1 MNIDEKELVKIFKET
16 DGIVATYF
24 FGSQV
29 KGKTDHFS
37 DFDFAVLFKD
47 GWRRDDRWNITGDLL
62 CKAFS
67 VVGQDKADVVDLSE
81 VPIWF
86 QQVVVKTG
94 RVIYETDREERMKY
108 ERELMLRCL
117 TEGLPE
123 YVEDGKM
130 KKQDVSSA
138 VYFVNRQ
145 INFDTIEENLG
156 MLETL
161 SRFNHDEFMADF
173 RNFQSA
179 VHLLQTS
186 IEALADISRYVIR
199 SLSLPPAQ
207 EYWQIPMVLS
217 DAGYIDPKD
226 AEVYV
231 KMFASLTDAFGLRVR
246 FRNLVVHHYYRVNP
260 EDIYRIVTKELD
272 YIRRWRD
279 TLLKI
284 IEEQTNT

>member
-1 MNIDEKELVKIFKET
+1 MNIDEKELVKIFKDT

-29 KGKTDHFS
+29 KGRTDHFS
-37 DFDFAVLFKD
+37 DFDFAVLFED
-47 GWRRDDRWNITGDLL
+47 GWRKDDRWNIIGDLL

-67 VVGQDKADVVDLSE
+67 VVGQDKADVVVLSE
-81 VPIWF
+81 APLWF

-130 KKQDVSSA
+130 KKQDV
-138 VYFVNRQ
+138 Q
-145 INFDTIEENLG
+145 INFETIEENLE
-156 MLETL
+156 MLGTL
-161 SRFNHDEFMADF
+161 GRFNHDEFMSDF
-173 RNFQSA
+173 RNVQSA

-207 EYWQIPMVLS
+207 EYWQIPVVLS
-217 DAGYIDPKD
+217 DAKYIDPKD

-231 KMFASLTDAFGLRVR
+231 KMVR

-260 EDIYRIVTKELD
+260 ENIYRIVTKELD
-272 YIRRWRD
+272 YIHRWRD
-279 TLLKI
+279 RLLEI
-284 IEEQTNT
+284 IEGQTNV

>member
-1 MNIDEKELVKIFKET
+1 MNIDEEDLVKIFKET

-29 KGKTDHFS
+29 KGKTDRFS
-37 DFDFAVLFKD
+37 DFDFAVLFED
-47 GWRRDDRWNITGDLL
+47 GWRKNDRWNITGDLL
-62 CKAFS
+62 CRAFS
-67 VVGQDKADVVDLSE
+67 VVGQDKADVVDLSAA
-81 VPIWF
+81 PLWF

-94 RVIYETDREERMKY
+94 RVIYETDRKERMKY
-108 ERELMLRCL
+108 ESELMRQCL
-117 TEGLPE
+117 QEGLPD

-130 KKQDVSSA
+130 KKQDV
-138 VYFVNRQ
+138 Q

-161 SRFNHDEFMADF
+161 SRLNHDEFTSDF

-207 EYWQIPMVLS
+207 EYWQIPTVLS
-217 DAGYIDPKD
+217 DAGYIDPED

-231 KMFASLTDAFGLRVR
+231 TMVR

-260 EDIYRIVTKELD
+260 EEIYRIVRDDLG
-272 YIRRWRD
+272 YIHRWRD

-284 IEEQTNT
+284 IEEQRNT